1 MEWQLLLILN
11 VNTRVDESWINL
23 SKVGNVKFCREGD
36 VFIKMDAVR
45 PSTACDEAH
54 EPAAAGLPRSGLL
67 QGEDVE
73 PQQLGQTLPADA
85 GVQFHP
91 GPADQQHPHQALRQL
106 PWTGTHYS

>member
-1 MEWQLLLILN
+1 
-11 VNTRVDESWINL
+11 
-23 SKVGNVKFCREGD
+23 
-36 VFIKMDAVR
+36 MDAVR